1 MNRRRLTTLAATL
14 LMGLCAIAPT
24 AGARTP
30 AGSVTKSSGT
40 VSATLSWKS
49 GQGNAISDPR
59 LKVSRAG
66 VVVTDLSVANV
77 CNSCRLVEDAPD
89 ATFSVL
95 HVDDLDADGEP
106 EVLFDAHSGGAH
118 CCVTTRFFNY
128 RPASNSYMRARSQYW
143 GNAGYEVED
152 LDGDGRLELSGS
164 DDVFD
169 SAFAA
174 FAASAFPPKIIRYT
188 RNASTGSS
196 TLTDVTRRFPAVIRA
211 DAARLL
217 KLIRKARPDPRTFQT
232 QGRLAAY
239 VADQYLLGKG
249 SVGKAELPRARRRG
263 LTTPGFQTDLLK
275 FLGKHGY
282 R

>member
-1 MNRRRLTTLAATL
+1 MNSRRLTTLSATL

-49 GQGNAISDPR
+49 GEFAVSRPR
-59 LKVSRAG
+59 LEVSRAG
-66 VVVTDLSVANV
+66 VVVTDVSVADA
-77 CNSCRLVEDAPD
+77 CKSCVLFTDAPGE
-89 ATFSVL
+89 AFTIL

-106 EVLFDAHSGGAH
+106 EVLFDVYSGGAH
-118 CCVTTRFFNY
+118 CCVTTRFFTY
-128 RPASNSYMRARSQYW
+128 RPQSNSYRRARSQYW

-152 LDGDGRLELSGS
+152 LDGDGRLELSGR
-164 DDVFD
+164 DDVF
-169 SAFAA
+169 AFA
-174 FAASAFPPKIIRYT
+174 FSSYAASAFPPKILRYE
-188 RNASTGSS
+188 RNAGSGTS

-217 KLIRKARPDPRTFQT
+217 RKIRRAQAVRGLFEI
-232 QGRLAAY
+232 QGAIAAY
-239 VADQYLLGKG
+239 VGDQYLLGRG
-249 SVGKAELPRARRRG
+249 SVGKVELARARRRG
-263 LTTPGFQTDLLK
+263 LTTPGFETRLLR
-275 FLGKHGY
+275 FLRRTGY